1 MESAPI
7 ELHGGHIVAM
17 VAILSAAGTFLTI
30 FLTAIVVPMWRKIKT
45 TGAELKFKQELV
57 AAGYSADDIVRIV
70 QASAGTSY
78 GGKSVVAERR
88 PSSDY
93 AVPASDAIRARY

>member
-1 MESAPI
+1 MEPTPI

-17 VAILSAAGTFLTI
+17 VAILSAATTFLVI
-30 FLTAIVVPMWRKIKT
+30 FLTAIVVPMWRKMKVS
-45 TGAELKFKQELV
+45 GAELKLKQELV

-78 GGKSVVAERR
+78 CASRPVADRR
-88 PSSDY
+88 PLRDA